1 MDGFGTFFAHS
12 IYVNK
17 FKNSPVQEFLKPSI
31 SNFVKYDN
39 FGSELVKSNV
49 KNPERNRLRSRNLY
63 NHFAKL
69 TILTAILTVYHEFLL
84 RNGISKK
91 GLLW

>member
-12 IYVNK
+12 ICVNK
-17 FKNSPVQEFLKPSI
+17 FKNSPIQEFLKLSI

-49 KNPERNRLRSRNLY
+49 KNPERNLFRSRNLY
-63 NHFAKL
+63 NYFAKL
-69 TILTAILTVYHEFLL
+69 RQFFQTRKPFENDFCQV
-84 RNGISKK
+84 G
-91 GLLW
+91 